1 MIPHSHPE
9 TVLEERDFTHALAI
23 ANVVY
28 QGTTSVVPNS
38 VLFFLK
44 RHGLRRAAS
53 KPLISSF
60 PAGFSPRRRSGRC
73 A

>member
-1 MIPHSHPE
+1 MMPHFHPV
-9 TVLEERDFTHALAI
+9 TVLEERDFTRALAI

-44 RHGLRRAAS
+44 GHGFSRAAS

-60 PAGFSPRRRSGRC
+60 RAGFSPLRSSGRC

>member
-1 MIPHSHPE
+1 MMPHSHSV
-9 TVLEERDFTHALAI
+9 TVREERDFTCALAI
-23 ANVVY
+23 ANIVY
-28 QGTTSVVPNS
+28 RGATSVVPDS

-44 RHGLRRAAS
+44 GHSFSRAAS

-60 PAGFSPRRRSGRC
+60 QAGFSPRRSRGRW

>member
-1 MIPHSHPE
+1 MMPHSRSV
-9 TVLEERDFTHALAI
+9 TVREEGDFTRALAI
-23 ANVVY
+23 ANVLY
-28 QGTTSVVPNS
+28 QGTTSVVPDN

-44 RHGLRRAAS
+44 GHSFSRAAS

-60 PAGFSPRRRSGRC
+60 RAGFSPRRSSGRC